1 MLKQLYLYCVELLPD
16 NLEFD
21 NKIMLHINISAQG
34 NSNLNFSTF
43 EEYELPQPPNGID
56 AEINNDVILKFDNEE
71 EAIIYAEQ
79 LENLSNEL
87 NDKQS
92 PQYIAIGDVIM
103 AIRNDEFVQS
113 YTR

>member
-1 MLKQLYLYCVELLPD
+1 
-16 NLEFD
+16 
-21 NKIMLHINISAQG
+21 MLHINISAQG

-43 EEYELPQPPNGID
+43 EEYGLPAPLNGVD
-56 AEINNDVILKFDNEE
+56 AEVNNDVILKFEDEE

-92 PQYIAIGDVIM
+92 PQYIAISDVIM

>member
-1 MLKQLYLYCVELLPD
+1 
-16 NLEFD
+16 
-21 NKIMLHINISAQG
+21 MLHINISLKS

-43 EEYELPQPPNGID
+43 EEYELPAPPNGVD
-56 AEINNDVILKFDNEE
+56 SEINNDLILKFDDEE

-92 PQYIAIGDVIM
+92 PQYIAISDIIM

-113 YTR
+113 YSR

>member
-1 MLKQLYLYCVELLPD
+1 MLY
-16 NLEFD
+16 
-21 NKIMLHINISAQG
+21 INVSSNS

-43 EEYELPQPPNGID
+43 EEYELPAPPNGVD
-56 AEINNDVILKFDNEE
+56 AEINNDIVLKFDDEE
-71 EAIIYAEQ
+71 DAIIYAEQ
-79 LENLSNEL
+79 LENLSNGL

-92 PQYIAIGDVIM
+92 PQYIAISDIIM

>member
-1 MLKQLYLYCVELLPD
+1 
-16 NLEFD
+16 
-21 NKIMLHINISAQG
+21 MLHINISAQG

-43 EEYELPQPPNGID
+43 EEYGLPAPLNGVD
-56 AEINNDVILKFDNEE
+56 AEVNNDVILKFEDEE

-79 LENLSNEL
+79 LENLSTEL

-92 PQYIAIGDVIM
+92 PQYIAISDVIM

>member
-1 MLKQLYLYCVELLPD
+1 
-16 NLEFD
+16 
-21 NKIMLHINISAQG
+21 MLHINISTQG

-43 EEYELPQPPNGID
+43 EEYGLPAPLNGVD
-56 AEINNDVILKFDNEE
+56 AEVNNDVILKFEDEE

-92 PQYIAIGDVIM
+92 PQYIAISDVIM

>member
-1 MLKQLYLYCVELLPD
+1 
-16 NLEFD
+16 
-21 NKIMLHINISAQG
+21 MLHINISTQG

-43 EEYELPQPPNGID
+43 EEYGLPAPLNGVD
-56 AEINNDVILKFDNEE
+56 AEVNNDVILKFEDEE

-92 PQYIAIGDVIM
+92 PQYNAISDVIM

>member
-1 MLKQLYLYCVELLPD
+1 
-16 NLEFD
+16 
-21 NKIMLHINISAQG
+21 MLHINISAQG

-43 EEYELPQPPNGID
+43 EEYGFPAPLNGVD
-56 AEINNDVILKFDNEE
+56 AEVNNDVILRFEDEE

-92 PQYIAIGDVIM
+92 PQYIAISDVIM